1 MIAREL
7 KIHFFSGKLHMHLV
21 GFEPTN
27 SPSIPLLWSANGAIA
42 HWQENYKYIYLH
54 VYMHL

>member
-7 KIHFFSGKLHMHLV
+7 KIHFFSGRLHMHLV

-27 SPSIPLLWSANGAIA
+27 SPSIPLLGEKEVPI
-42 HWQENYKYIYLH
+42 EL
-54 VYMHL
+54 